1 MLYYVII
8 YRLWAAVRVSAG
20 NKWVRDSPRRRSRGV
35 AAGFMVSG
43 CRLSTRALSY
53 GEIPAFITSC
63 SHVSVLLCV
72 RLTKVLHEVS
82 QLSFS
87 VHHSS
92 VCESSTSESTGWLW
106 LCSLWGH
113 WHVGPTAFTSVLFIQ
128 HRITTTVASRINN
141 KLRSWKSP
149 SGDTFVILGKKMK
162 FKKLNLA
169 GENFYRCD
177 LSDGTYNMATFRG
190 T

>member
-8 YRLWAAVRVSAG
+8 YRLSAAVRVSAG
-20 NKWVRDSPRRRSRGV
+20 NKWVRDSPRRTRRSRGV

-43 CRLSTRALSY
+43 CRLSTWSLSY
-53 GEIPAFITSC
+53 GEMPAFITSY
-63 SHVSVLLCV
+63 SHVSVLLCD
-72 RLTKVLHEVS
+72 RS
-82 QLSFS
+82 QRSFMKC
-87 VHHSS
+87 HHSS
-92 VCESSTSESTGWLW
+92 VCESSSESTGWLW